1 MNNGSNNHKSQLFSV
16 AEMKLIILFSYYWI
30 TVLLLLT
37 SFGVVLHQFNDQRSY
52 FLDHVFCS
60 IGGYREE
67 CEVFR
72 ENMKQSS
79 IPLLVVNSIVALF
92 TSFCNVVNLIFVL
105 QFSSVKKWIKKI
117 F

>member
-1 MNNGSNNHKSQLFSV
+1 MGKSSNNHKKQLFSV

-30 TVLLLLT
+30 ALLLLLT
-37 SFGVVLHQFNDQRSY
+37 SFGVVLHQFNDQRTH
-52 FLDHVFCS
+52 FLDHVACS

-72 ENMKQSS
+72 ENLKQSS
-79 IPLLVVNSIVALF
+79 IPLLVVTSIVVIF
-92 TSFCNVVNLIFVL
+92 TSFCNIVNLIFVL
-105 QFSSVKKWIKKI
+105 QFSNVKKWIKKL